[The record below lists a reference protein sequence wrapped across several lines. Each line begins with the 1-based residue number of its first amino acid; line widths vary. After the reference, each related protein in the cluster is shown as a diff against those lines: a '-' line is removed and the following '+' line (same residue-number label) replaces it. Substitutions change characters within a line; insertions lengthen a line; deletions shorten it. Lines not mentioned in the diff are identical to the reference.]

1 MGNDVL
7 AELSS
12 VEGVS
17 SIQRTVC
24 GGCRDFKIVAKFP
37 AAAFGDWEKS
47 SFAPEAE
54 FLGAL
59 KNIAGITDIETQTF
73 TLEEV
78 KLNKKDAKKALEK
91 KGAGKPEEK
100 QEKVLTPEEAEKAR
114 KDKLKKVIK
123 EGG

>member
-1 MGNDVL
+1 MG
-7 AELSS
+7 SS

-24 GGCRDFKIVAKFP
+24 GGCRDFKTVAKLP

-54 FLGAL
+54 FLAAL
-59 KNIAGITDIETQTF
+59 KKIAGITNIETQTF

-91 KGAGKPEEK
+91 KAAEKPKDEPTKEM
-100 QEKVLTPEEAEKAR
+100 TPEEAEKAR

-123 EGG
+123 EG